1 MKYKLIF
8 ADSFNSDLEESLEY
22 IANTLDNERAA
33 FNLLKIVKEKIA
45 ALQDFPEMYRFCDDE
60 RLRQKEIR
68 KMLVKNYLV
77 LYTVDYKNKA
87 INVLRFVYAKRD
99 YAKFV

>member
-22 IANTLDNERAA
+22 IANTLDNKRAA
-33 FNLLKIVKEKIA
+33 FNLLKTVKEKIV

-87 INVLRFVYAKRD
+87 INVLRFAYAKSD